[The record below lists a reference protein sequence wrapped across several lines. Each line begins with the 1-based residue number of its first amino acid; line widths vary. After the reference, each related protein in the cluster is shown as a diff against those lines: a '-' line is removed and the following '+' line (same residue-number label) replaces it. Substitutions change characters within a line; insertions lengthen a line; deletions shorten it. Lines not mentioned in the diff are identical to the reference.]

1 MIDNFEFLH
10 EFGENIV
17 GRNFDLIKKNLI
29 SLGYIVN
36 CFETASEAANYI
48 NSQIDN
54 QTVGFAGSMTLEK
67 MGLFES
73 LSTHNQV
80 FWHHRI
86 PEGKTSKEVRL
97 EANAASI
104 FYGHEKVYF
113 VIGENKIEKDY
124 DSALYR
130 ARNIAAPLNA
140 QRLGVKTPCAIKAD
154 KCYDCKSPERIC
166 RGLSVL
172 WEKPMTGEFE
182 IILIHENLGY

>member
-1 MIDNFEFLH
+1 MIDKDKFEFLH

-73 LSTHNQV
+73 LSTD
-80 FWHHRI
+80 
-86 PEGKTSKEVRL
+86 
-97 EANAASI
+97 I
-104 FYGHEKVYF
+104 F
-113 VIGENKIEKDY
+113 
-124 DSALYR
+124 R
-130 ARNIAAPLNA
+130 
-140 QRLGVKTPCAIKAD
+140 
-154 KCYDCKSPERIC
+154 
-166 RGLSVL
+166 
-172 WEKPMTGEFE
+172 
-182 IILIHENLGY
+182 

>member
-1 MIDNFEFLH
+1 MIDKDKFEFLH

-97 EANAASI
+97 MPFGLIIII
-104 FYGHEKVYF
+104 FYNFYPVFY
-113 VIGENKIEKDY
+113 ISN
-124 DSALYR
+124 L
-130 ARNIAAPLNA
+130 
-140 QRLGVKTPCAIKAD
+140 QIK
-154 KCYDCKSPERIC
+154 YSF
-166 RGLSVL
+166 L
-172 WEKPMTGEFE
+172 
-182 IILIHENLGY
+182 

>member
-104 FYGHEKVYF
+104 YITSVNG
-113 VIGENKIEKDY
+113 
-124 DSALYR
+124 
-130 ARNIAAPLNA
+130 IAES
-140 QRLGVKTPCAIKAD
+140 G
-154 KCYDCKSPERIC
+154 KS
-166 RGLSVL
+166 G
-172 WEKPMTGEFE
+172 
-182 IILIHENLGY
+182 